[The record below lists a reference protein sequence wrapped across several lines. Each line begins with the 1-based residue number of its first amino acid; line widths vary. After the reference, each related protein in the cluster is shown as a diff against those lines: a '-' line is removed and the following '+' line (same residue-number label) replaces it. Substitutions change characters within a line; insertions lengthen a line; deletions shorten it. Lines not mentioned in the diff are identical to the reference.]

1 MGSYSLWLLFSVAP
15 LWGGAG
21 SFPSHPKWE
30 DKARTGSFCVMH
42 PRAHRDVG
50 PTGPQGH
57 VVAEE
62 PSAAE
67 QTKVRPEGSNVAAE
81 ALREGKEVP
90 SQPFPGHFSYNLPLR
105 ESGLALVP
113 VESG

>member
-1 MGSYSLWLLFSVAP
+1 M
-15 LWGGAG
+15 
-21 SFPSHPKWE
+21 
-30 DKARTGSFCVMH
+30 
-42 PRAHRDVG
+42 
-50 PTGPQGH
+50 GPQGH
-57 VVAEE
+57 VGAEE

-113 VESG
+113 VESGWGQAAELHFHGQDAAQEAGPNTIPA